1 MKSTAFDMVM
11 VAYRQND
18 MEGAFRQFLSLA
30 EAQDADAM
38 NMAANMFERG
48 QGTYRD
54 PGRAVFWWKKAVELG
69 NVDALADYGQYLVT
83 TFFDG
88 KEQKLGA
95 GYLVTATERGNNRAG
110 ESLVEFALKKNDAG
124 AKVYRTAA
132 EYCDRAIASAT
143 DSYLRTQYVQKK
155 GMLKYKLRQNR
166 IGNSY
171 IYFAALFSVIGAILL
186 MVASVDLFLELHMEY
201 RDMFE
206 IFTYI
211 DRIPWEMD
219 IAMFFASMLL
229 FTLGKVTNKLHL
241 ASFMQMF
248 SYVFAVAVVVLHF
261 ICVINDGKVWY
272 DKLLWYVVLVIIPL
286 MLGKLLGEILR
297 KIIGIQ

>member
-1 MKSTAFDMVM
+1 MKSTAFDMAM

-30 EAQDADAM
+30 ETGDADAM

-110 ESLVEFALKKNDAG
+110 ESLVEFALKNNEAG
-124 AKVYRTAA
+124 AKVYRAA
-132 EYCDRAIASAT
+132 SDYCDRAIAAAT

-155 GMLKYKLRQNR
+155 GMLRW
-166 IGNSY
+166 I
-171 IYFAALFSVIGAILL
+171 
-186 MVASVDLFLELHMEY
+186 
-201 RDMFE
+201 
-206 IFTYI
+206 
-211 DRIPWEMD
+211 
-219 IAMFFASMLL
+219 
-229 FTLGKVTNKLHL
+229 
-241 ASFMQMF
+241 
-248 SYVFAVAVVVLHF
+248 
-261 ICVINDGKVWY
+261 
-272 DKLLWYVVLVIIPL
+272 
-286 MLGKLLGEILR
+286 
-297 KIIGIQ
+297 